1 MENHRS
7 IWDTKQGVVSKCG
20 KRYLPVWSYKLWVEV
35 NICILTWCILTS
47 VCFLVRDQTKML
59 SEKYLHMGTEPKSQ
73 RVISKHYIHL
83 KGCGMCD
90 LVIPPVW
97 SIFFFYTKTC
107 FKGRKYFKDL
117 CRSEMTANSQ
127 WVKFSA
133 LAMFSLYIRD
143 MLMGQE
149 LLSGQLAKAA
159 GLCAALLAVVLWG
172 QGRCAIYSL
181 EWDNES
187 EAAWKKL
194 MQFSVRTYFLIQKV
208 LAKSSGIWPWL
219 PL

>member
-1 MENHRS
+1 MHPDFCLLSCEGSDKNVVWEIPTYGHRA
-7 IWDTKQGVVSKCG
+7 KVSEG
-20 KRYLPVWSYKLWVEV
+20 DFQTLHTFEGLWYVWPCNSTCL
-35 NICILTWCILTS
+35 
-47 VCFLVRDQTKML
+47 
-59 SEKYLHMGTEPKSQ
+59 
-73 RVISKHYIHL
+73 KHFI
-83 KGCGMCD
+83 
-90 LVIPPVW
+90 
-97 SIFFFYTKTC
+97 FFYTKTC